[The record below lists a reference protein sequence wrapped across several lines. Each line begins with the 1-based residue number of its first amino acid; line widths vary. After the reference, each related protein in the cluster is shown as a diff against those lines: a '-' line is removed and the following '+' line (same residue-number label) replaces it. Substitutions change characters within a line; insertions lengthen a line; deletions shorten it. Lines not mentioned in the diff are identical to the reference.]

1 MKITLAQSL
10 EWFGVLTAI
19 VYSLLVASNTGLEFL
34 GFALLLISAFS
45 IGLWAYLGG
54 HRGILLLQFFY
65 ATAGIIGMLRWFL
78 TTPSRWRL
86 HRKRAV
92 SGLSTMAFMAS
103 RLTFFLRQFETI
115 VATFQHRCL
124 FPRRCLQNFSNHR
137 SSLLSHARL
146 FLNGHLGIGK
156 CRG

>member
-54 HRGILLLQFFY
+54 HRGIYCCSFSMRLPVSSACCGGFNHAKQVASSPQTCSFGSIDYGLYGKPFDVL
-65 ATAGIIGMLRWFL
+65 
-78 TTPSRWRL
+78 PS
-86 HRKRAV
+86 AV
-92 SGLSTMAFMAS
+92 
-103 RLTFFLRQFETI
+103 
-115 VATFQHRCL
+115 
-124 FPRRCLQNFSNHR
+124 
-137 SSLLSHARL
+137 
-146 FLNGHLGIGK
+146 
-156 CRG
+156 